1 MNRVVFL
8 VEGATDAGFLH
19 AFLLRARVS
28 KERFTIVPFR
38 GKSDLLGNFHLH
50 IRRWREPG
58 TRFVI
63 LVDQDEDDCKRLKRN
78 ITESAREKCATQ
90 SERLMVR
97 IACREAEAWY
107 LGDIAALQEAYPD
120 ARPSVWRS
128 ISRRKNP
135 DDIRLPKPSGMLA
148 NIPGF
153 AKRDA
158 AERMG
163 DILGRKWSES
173 MEDNRSASFRCFAS
187 GLMRMFG
194 E

>member
-1 MNRVVFL
+1 MQRVVFL
-8 VEGATDAGFLH
+8 VEGAADAGFLH
-19 AFLLRARVS
+19 AFLLRVGIS
-28 KERFTIVPFR
+28 EERFTITTFK
-38 GKSDLLGNFHLH
+38 GKGDLLGSFHLH

-63 LVDQDEDDCKRLKRN
+63 LVDQDGDDCRRLKRD
-78 ITESAREKCATQ
+78 ITESAQEKCAIQ
-90 SERLMVR
+90 SERLLVR

-163 DILGRKWSES
+163 DILGRKWLES
-173 MEDNRSASFRCFAS
+173 IEDNRSASFRCFVS
-187 GLMRMFG
+187 GVMGMLG

>member
-1 MNRVVFL
+1 MQRVVFL
-8 VEGATDAGFLH
+8 VEGATDADFLH
-19 AFLLRARVS
+19 AFLPRVGIA
-28 KERFTIVPFR
+28 KERFVVMPFK
-38 GKSDLLGNFHLH
+38 GKGDLLGNFHLR

-58 TRFVI
+58 ARFVI
-63 LVDQDEDDCKRLKRN
+63 LVDQDEDDCKRLKRD
-78 ITESAREKCATQ
+78 ITESAREKCAIQ
-90 SERLMVR
+90 SERLLVR

-135 DDIRLPKPSGMLA
+135 DDIRPPKPSGILA

-163 DILGRKWSES
+163 DILGRKWLES
-173 MEDNRSASFRCFAS
+173 VENNRSASFRCFAS
-187 GLMRMFG
+187 SLMRIFS